1 MIWNKE
7 GKDMYGKKEE
17 ERTGKGEG
25 GEGDTRSN
33 RRLTRW

>member
-25 GEGDTRSN
+25 GEGIQEVSED
-33 RRLTRW
+33 